1 MITPIP
7 PGAMSVTPLSNV
19 APATVVANPDEK
31 VALKQNV
38 LVAGQTVP
46 LVNDVKSPYSE
57 DLQRLLKR
65 LNEDARRRKR
75 PFQYVLVEENGEMVI
90 KVIDSETQEV
100 IRKIPIEEAVSIAQ
114 DLENAQGVILRVV
127 A

>member
-7 PGAMSVTPLSNV
+7 PGAMPVGPSSNV
-19 APATVVANPDEK
+19 VPATIAANPDEK
-31 VALKQNV
+31 VALKQNM

-46 LVNDVKSPYSE
+46 LVNDVKLPNGE
-57 DLQRLLKR
+57 ELQRLLKR

-75 PFQYVLVEENGEMVI
+75 PFQYILVEENGEMVI

-100 IRKIPIEEAVSIAQ
+100 IRKIPIEEAVFIAQ
-114 DLENAQGVILRVV
+114 DLGDSQGVIVRVV